1 MNTYKQQSAVIDFIK
16 TAQNNG
22 INNITAA
29 LSVKHELIVS
39 NQVRQIRKIKD
50 YLAVG
55 FDELGNKV
63 VLTKNLQVL
72 QLG

>member
-1 MNTYKQQSAVIDFIK
+1 MVTAKEYSAIIDFVK

-22 INNITAA
+22 ISNITAA
-29 LSVKHELIVS
+29 LSAKHELVITNKVS
-39 NQVRQIRKIKD
+39 QIRKVKD

-72 QLG
+72 QLI